1 MNIGGNNFRRNKTI
15 VAIEMCILFA
25 KIAVTEES
33 KEGRQVTRLFKK
45 DLEGKE
51 TLGGLLAKEKI
62 DFDELIIV
70 LSRNQVTMRNL
81 ELPSV
86 DPGEI
91 RDIINIQAGKQ
102 TPFPREDLIADF
114 EILGSSRQRYT
125 KVLLAIAQKSVVNG
139 HLDGLS
145 GRREAVRKI
154 VLGSECLAN
163 WYPFIYPKIRDET
176 FAIIYFDVLFSDFCV
191 ISKGKL
197 LFTML
202 LDLDVRNLSEEGWS
216 KKFEDEIGSA
226 LKSYKEGN
234 IGPVFNKVVFMESNR
249 FVDASRGI
257 LSEKFSLQVSG
268 PFAAS
273 GAIKLS
279 KQADE
284 LLRQEEK
291 EGILFSKMIGL
302 MLDPDRPALDFSPLD
317 MKMERRERARKKK
330 FAVTATLLAAIFFV
344 GLMIFL
350 EGVYSKT
357 LILKRMD
364 AQLKRLEQETSG
376 IQKES
381 ARIELIKKRLDAKNS
396 AIEVLVE
403 LYKNAPPGAYLTA
416 IVYDESGTVSLRGT
430 STVISDVY
438 KYVKAL
444 KASPIFSDVKAKYV
458 TKRKDLSDFEIICQ
472 LNAR

>member
-1 MNIGGNNFRRNKTI
+1 MNIGGNRFGRKKTI
-15 VAIEMCILFA
+15 AAVEINPTLVKLALLEEA
-25 KIAVTEES
+25 KD
-33 KEGRQVTRLFKK
+33 GRQVTK
-45 DLEGKE
+45 
-51 TLGGLLAKEKI
+51 LLKSEAATIGEFLSREKI
-62 DFDELIIV
+62 NYDELIII
-70 LSRNQVTMRNL
+70 LPRNQVTIRNL

-86 DPGEI
+86 DPNEI

-102 TPFPREDLIADF
+102 TPFPRDELIADYQ
-114 EILGSSRQRYT
+114 IIGSSRQHYT
-125 KVLLAIAQKSVVNG
+125 KILLAIAQKSVVNG

-154 VLGSECLAN
+154 VLGSECLVN

-176 FAIIYFDVLFSDFCV
+176 FAIVYFDVTFSDFCV
-191 ISKGKL
+191 LSRGKL
-197 LFTML
+197 LFSRL
-202 LDLDVRNLSEEGWS
+202 LGVDTRGLSDEGWHRR
-216 KKFEDEIGSA
+216 FEEEISYAVTG
-226 LKSYKEGN
+226 YKEEN
-234 IGPVFNKVVFMESNR
+234 IGPSFNKVTLLDTNKFLDDSK
-249 FVDASRGI
+249 DI
-257 LSEKFSLQVSG
+257 LTKRFSLQVFG
-268 PFAAS
+268 PFEDS
-273 GAIKLS
+273 KAIRLS
-279 KQADE
+279 KEADTF
-284 LLRQEEK
+284 LRQQKDEVVS
-291 EGILFSKMIGL
+291 FSKLIGL
-302 MLDPDRPALDFSPLD
+302 MLDPGRPALDFSPLD

-357 LILKRMD
+357 LILRRMD

-376 IQKES
+376 IQKDS
-381 ARIELIKKRLDAKNS
+381 ARIELIKKRLDAKSS

-472 LNAR
+472 LNTR